1 MKKFLVQSI
10 ALLIVT
16 AAAFYVY
23 TSRVTQLP
31 FLPSSQSL
39 DVIEINGKEIKV
51 EIADSSQE
59 RSKGLG
65 GRESLA
71 SDSGMLFIFPDKGQY
86 SFWMKGLKF
95 PLDLIWIRDDV
106 VVDIIEN
113 VPSPRP
119 NQQDE
124 DLPIYQSRIEVDKV
138 LEVNAG
144 VVERFQIKV
153 GDKIILK

>member
-16 AAAFYVY
+16 ATAFYVY
-23 TSRVTQLP
+23 TSQVTQLP
-31 FLPSSQSL
+31 FLPSPQSS
-39 DVIEINGKEIKV
+39 DIIEINGKEIKV

-95 PLDLIWIRDDV
+95 PLDLIWIRDDAI
-106 VVDIIEN
+106 VDIIEN
-113 VPSPRP
+113 VPSPGP

-144 VVERFQIKV
+144 VVERYQIKV